1 MIRARKA
8 ALATSVVAGALALT
22 LGFAAPAQAAT
33 PEILVSSNGVVFAP
47 ALATNLFAYAGAMVP
62 LDVETASFWVR
73 NPLTTAAQ
81 MRVSVSTIAASNP
94 DLAINMKLTSVDV
107 GNGAIQSA
115 LIADLAAC
123 DVVVSPRAIPAGA
136 TIRVDISL
144 EMLDAPGQVA
154 QNQLGALTFLAG
166 MRDAQAGAFPANA
179 CDDVGVAIPAIPP
192 TTPAGDPGG
201 LIKTGVDLPYDLFAL
216 AAGLIGFG
224 FLMLLRRRRERH
236 EES

>member
-1 MIRARKA
+1 MIRVRRSTLA
-8 ALATSVVAGALALT
+8 ASVAAGALMLT

-33 PEILVSSNGVVFAP
+33 PEILVSADGTTFTSVFAG
-47 ALATNLFAYAGAMVP
+47 NLFVNAGALVP
-62 LDVETASFWVR
+62 QDVETASFWVR
-73 NPLTTAAQ
+73 NPLTTPAQ
-81 MRVSVSTIAASNP
+81 MRVSVSSLATSNP
-94 DLAINMKLTSVDV
+94 DLAVNMKLTSVDV
-107 GNGAIQSA
+107 GMGVIRSA
-115 LIADLAAC
+115 TIADLAAC
-123 DVVVSPRAIPAGA
+123 DIVVPPRSIPAGA
-136 TIRVDISL
+136 TMRVDVSL

-154 QNQLGALTFLAG
+154 QNQLGALKFLVG
-166 MRDAQAGAFPANA
+166 MRDAAAGAFPASA

-201 LIKTGVDLPYDLFAL
+201 LIKTGVDLPYDMFAL